1 MGPEEIQ
8 LREQFNCATAH
19 LAKIGE
25 AIEAKRWADMASA
38 IMHLVRDLAAMQLVA
53 VGLARKT

>member
-1 MGPEEIQ
+1 MKPEEIQ
-8 LREQFNCATAH
+8 IREQFNCATVD

-25 AIEAKRWADMASA
+25 AIEAKQWADMANA

-53 VGLARKT
+53 VGLARKS